1 MNTLFSIDNSNHT
14 LLYRTHPTLIRV
26 IDMQSSFAQKDVQC
40 RDEFAL
46 LALLFEHNKEIQMP
60 PVGVI
65 GPKEATDEQYQ
76 VAKQL
81 GQRLAQLGLTI
92 VCGGR
97 NGVME
102 AVCLGVHLAG
112 GQSIGILPGDH
123 WTEANQYVTF
133 PIVTNMGPTRNSL
146 IAQTAFALIAV
157 GGGYGTLTEMAFGLH
172 YNKPVFALANAPEVD
187 GVKYYDDIEPI
198 LHRVIDALLQR

>member
-1 MNTLFSIDNSNHT
+1 
-14 LLYRTHPTLIRV
+14 
-26 IDMQSSFAQKDVQC
+26 MQSSFAQKVVQC

-112 GQSIGILPGDH
+112 GQSIGILPGGH

-172 YNKPVFALANAPEVD
+172 YNKPVFALADAPEVD
-187 GVKYYDDIEPI
+187 GVKYYEDIEPI